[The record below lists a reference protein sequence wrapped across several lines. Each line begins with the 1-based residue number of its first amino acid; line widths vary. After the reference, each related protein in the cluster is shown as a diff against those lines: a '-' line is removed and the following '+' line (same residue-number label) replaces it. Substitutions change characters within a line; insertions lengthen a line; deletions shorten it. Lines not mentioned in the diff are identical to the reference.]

1 MQNLKLKKHKY
12 VCKNRGCCYVE
23 IPKIGNKML
32 KNNDG
37 EKPMKVTF
45 IIYAD
50 MDFYIKKM
58 NTCHNN
64 PEKFI
69 NNQNK
74 WAYTFSLFIVYTLF
88 I

>member
-1 MQNLKLKKHKY
+1 
-12 VCKNRGCCYVE
+12 
-23 IPKIGNKML
+23 ML

-45 IIYAD
+45 IIYAA
-50 MDFYIKKM
+50 MDLLCEKM

-64 PEKFI
+64 PEKFM

-74 WAYTFSLFIVYTLF
+74 WTYTFSLIIVYTLF